1 LTSKYSAC
9 VSAFVF
15 CAICL
20 YVYVHV
26 LDVHLSLSLLLSA
39 QKHAHTRSPDNYL
52 ICDMCEQPRLTNE
65 ELRVVRKALK
75 STYEHALAAKRHA
88 SARAFLMEVSL

>member
-1 LTSKYSAC
+1 
-9 VSAFVF
+9 
-15 CAICL
+15 
-20 YVYVHV
+20 
-26 LDVHLSLSLLLSA
+26 
-39 QKHAHTRSPDNYL
+39 
-52 ICDMCEQPRLTNE
+52 MCEQPRLTNE